1 MDKSFYRLSDKESVD
16 IDGNYFSSKINKQL
30 LKAIKKNECLV
41 AGGSLL
47 SHLNNQPIN
56 DFDIYVGSS
65 KFESFMVDIP
75 QFHVYNANLQ
85 TIYSKSFFIKNK
97 ILFRFGGNLGLNDLD
112 NNNSVYRIKYDIIVF
127 NDSKT
132 DKYSV
137 VNNFDLTFCEIWF
150 DGNHIY
156 TSSKKNYDN
165 IKGFKG
171 ELKQDYFKLFF
182 EKNKFTLSRLDKYSK
197 KGYKIHVPCNNI
209 WEVRNDVKPT
219 VNENIYDTLILR
231 LFIKTLF
238 KPYYTHRHGRPFRT
252 REGYRVRN
260 QISLF
265 FDTFFKK
272 KIVDKEHMFTYN
284 TSIYELIFI
293 SKLRSQRFDELKV
306 LLKNIFNKYS
316 HIIYFDIM
324 DKLTN
329 PPIKES
335 PLLYL
340 PYTKKEV
347 ELGENKNLPFV
358 DKYRIKFTD
367 MIDVHYFVKDYY
379 HPNNDGSIYVINHSL
394 KRPSDFYFK
403 IGKGDDKYE
412 NINKKEAFNIISGE
426 NKIVAE
432 CLAEKD
438 TFVFYI
444 NKSYMYFLRDELE
457 NMFTNKNDNWVYKCP
472 KINRK
477 TDLSEV
483 YINCSFNINIYV
495 FYQYVYHMLK
505 SDSSNL
511 FYVQNSGETLEELQS
526 YKNSPPGYAINMPN
540 FGNNR
545 AVSALH
551 CQPDVKYPLYKIREC
566 ILKFNNNEN
575 TNVKP
580 LFNNTNE
587 SVENIEPIFNNIY
600 NDNNPEIKNFNKE
613 YKKYEQNN
621 SDNNGQNN
629 NGQNNNDNN
638 RQNNNGQN
646 NNEQNNN
653 EQNNSDNNGQ
663 NNNELNNEQ
672 NNSNNNRQYNSNNN
686 NNRQYNSNNN
696 NINNTGSMNS
706 VYY

>member
-1 MDKSFYRLSDKESVD
+1 MDKSYYKLSDKESLD
-16 IDGNYFSSKINKQL
+16 IDGNYFSSKINQQL
-30 LKAIKKNECLV
+30 LKAIKKNDCLI

-56 DFDIYVGSS
+56 DFDIYVSSS
-65 KFESFMVDIP
+65 KFESFMLDIP
-75 QFHVYNANLQ
+75 QFHVYDVNLQ

-97 ILFRFGGNLGLNDLD
+97 ILFRFGGNLGLDDLN
-112 NNNSVYRIKYDIIVF
+112 NNNSLYRIKYDIIVF
-127 NDSKT
+127 NDSET
-132 DKYSV
+132 DKFSV
-137 VNNFDLTFCEIWF
+137 VNNFDFTFCEIWF
-150 DGNHIY
+150 DGNNIY

-165 IKGFKG
+165 IKRFEG

-182 EKNKFTLSRLDKYSK
+182 EKNKFTLCRLDKYSK
-197 KGYKIHVPCNNI
+197 KGYKIHIPCKDT
-209 WEVRNDVKPT
+209 WEVENNSKPPID
-219 VNENIYDTLILR
+219 ENIYNTLILR

-238 KPYYTHRHGRPFRT
+238 TVHNTYRRNGQLIRE
-252 REGYRVRN
+252 REGYHVKN
-260 QISLF
+260 QVPLF
-265 FDTFFKK
+265 FDTFFRK
-272 KIVDKEHMFTYN
+272 KIFDKEHIFTSN
-284 TSIYELIFI
+284 SSLCELIFI
-293 SKLRSQRFDELKV
+293 SKLRNQNIDELKL
-306 LLKNIFNKYS
+306 LLKKIFNKYS
-316 HIIYFDIM
+316 DIIYFDIM

-335 PLLYL
+335 PLLYI

-347 ELGENKNLPFV
+347 ELGKNETLPFV
-358 DKYRIKFTD
+358 DKYKIKFTD
-367 MIDVHYFVKDYY
+367 MIDVHYFVKDYR
-379 HPNNDGSIYVINHSL
+379 HLRNDGSIYVINHSL
-394 KRPSDFYFK
+394 KRPTDYYFK
-403 IGKGDDKYE
+403 IEKGDDKYE
-412 NINKKEAFNIISGE
+412 NIDKKEAFNIISGE

-432 CLAEKD
+432 CLSEKD

-457 NMFTNKNDNWVYKCP
+457 NMFVNKNDNWVYKCP

-566 ILKFNNNEN
+566 ILKFSNNEN

-587 SVENIEPIFNNIY
+587 SVENIKPIFNNIY

-613 YKKYEQNN
+613 YKQYEQNN
-621 SDNNGQNN
+621 QNN
-629 NGQNNNDNN
+629 L
-638 RQNNNGQN
+638 RQNNSR
-646 NNEQNNN
+646 
-653 EQNNSDNNGQ
+653 QNNS
-663 NNNELNNEQ
+663 
-672 NNSNNNRQYNSNNN
+672 RQ
-686 NNRQYNSNNN
+686 NNN
-696 NINNTGSMNS
+696 NINNSRQNNSRQNNNNINDTGSVND
-706 VYY
+706 VIN